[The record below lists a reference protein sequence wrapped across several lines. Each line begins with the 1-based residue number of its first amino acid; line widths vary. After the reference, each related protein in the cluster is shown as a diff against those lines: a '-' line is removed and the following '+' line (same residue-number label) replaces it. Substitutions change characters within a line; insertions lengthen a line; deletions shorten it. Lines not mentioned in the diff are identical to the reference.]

1 MTNTYVS
8 FIGAGIVILAISAI
22 CHLFLLVIHDNYI
35 FPPSRWTVKA
45 FLLMLFILSMPS
57 ICIEWVVSKVSRK
70 HHVEGDVEKSLECSV
85 EKRKMKILVIDDW
98 RIIAESVRQTFPDA
112 QVDHMYRLPWEDL
125 SELDNYDILFVDN
138 EGIGNKQYR
147 SGQEFLREYTPKS
160 DKQMVIYYSGLSPHR
175 EFKEVLDTKGFFS
188 FTKGGRL
195 EELTQ
200 LVTENFKGGTDEQRS

>member
-1 MTNTYVS
+1 MINTYVS

-35 FPPSRWTVKA
+35 FPPTRWTVKA
-45 FLLMLFILSMPS
+45 FLLMLFILSVPS

-70 HHVEGDVEKSLECSV
+70 HHVGSDAEKSLECDV

-98 RIIAESVRQTFPDA
+98 RIIAESVRRTFPDA

-160 DKQMVIYYSGLSPHR
+160 DKQMVIYHSGLSP
-175 EFKEVLDTKGFFS
+175 EPDFKKILDDKGFFS
-188 FTKGGRL
+188 FTKCGKEFVLRDMIK
-195 EELTQ
+195 EK
-200 LVTENFKGGTDEQRS
+200 FRRS